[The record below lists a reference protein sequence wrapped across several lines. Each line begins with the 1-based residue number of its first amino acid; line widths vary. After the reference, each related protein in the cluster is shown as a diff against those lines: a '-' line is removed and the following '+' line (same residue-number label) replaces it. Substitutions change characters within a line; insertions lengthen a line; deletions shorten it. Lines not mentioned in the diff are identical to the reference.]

1 MQALLRG
8 IDNFSEFLGLA
19 VGQFYLVCAVI
30 TVYEVV
36 MRYLFHAPTAWAFE
50 MVMALCATAWLLS
63 VGYVTRHKRH
73 IGITVLYVMSPPRV
87 QWWLDLFA
95 MVAACLAAAI
105 LAYACLG
112 PARNAL
118 GYIERSGSAFNS
130 PEPVILK
137 TLLVVGAA
145 LYALQQLAN
154 IIRYVQG
161 GSVEASPAP
170 TDRA

>member
-1 MQALLRG
+1 MRGLLRG
-8 IDNFSEFLGLA
+8 VDNFSEFLGLA

-36 MRYLFHAPTAWAFE
+36 MRYVFGAPTAWAFE

-73 IGITVLYVMSPPRV
+73 IGITVLYVMAPPRV
-87 QWWLDLFA
+87 QWWMDLFA
-95 MVAACLAAAI
+95 MVMAFLAASI
-105 LAYACLG
+105 LAYACYG
-112 PARNAL
+112 PAKNAL

-137 TLLVVGAA
+137 TLLVVAA
-145 LYALQQLAN
+145 TLYAVQQLSN
-154 IIRYVQG
+154 IIQHFRGASAHEPDAHVD
-161 GSVEASPAP
+161 EA
-170 TDRA
+170 